1 MRNINFSWSFS
12 MIAENQPLSP
22 QSFEQQQNPETEPT
36 APELLAIH
44 GLNLVALRKYAQE
57 QGIEA

>member
-1 MRNINFSWSFS
+1 

-22 QSFEQQQNPETEPT
+22 QSFEQQTPETEPT

-44 GLNLVALRKYAQE
+44 GLNLVALRKNAQE
-57 QGIEA
+57 QGVEAA

>member
-1 MRNINFSWSFS
+1 

-22 QSFEQQQNPETEPT
+22 QSFEQQQTPEAEST

-57 QGIEA
+57 QGIEVA

>member
-1 MRNINFSWSFS
+1 

-22 QSFEQQQNPETEPT
+22 QSFEQQQTPEAEPT

-44 GLNLVALRKYAQE
+44 GLNLAALRKRAQE
-57 QGIEA
+57 EGVEA